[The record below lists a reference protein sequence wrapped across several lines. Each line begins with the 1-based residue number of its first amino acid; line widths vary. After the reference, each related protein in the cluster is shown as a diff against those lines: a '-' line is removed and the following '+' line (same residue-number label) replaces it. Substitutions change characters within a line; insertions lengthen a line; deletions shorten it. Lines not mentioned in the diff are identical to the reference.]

1 MTTCYINGKYKP
13 LNRSYVS
20 VTDRGFQFSDGVY
33 EVIAVFKGE
42 LVDLNLHL
50 NRLFVSLKKMN
61 MKIKLNRNQI
71 ISITN
76 KIKKLNNLKMGIIY
90 IQITRG
96 DQNPREHKYPDKLK
110 PNIIIYS
117 INKNFEYLQFVNIKY
132 FWLFKKAVKI
142 ILHCQ
147 TISTHTRNFYPISF
161 INGTW

>member
-13 LNRSYVS
+13 LNQSYVS

-61 MKIKLNRNQI
+61 MKIKFNKNQI

-96 DQNPREHKYPDKLK
+96 DQNPSEHKYHYKLK
-110 PNIIIYS
+110 PNIIIY
-117 INKNFEYLQFVNIKY
+117 
-132 FWLFKKAVKI
+132 
-142 ILHCQ
+142 
-147 TISTHTRNFYPISF
+147 
-161 INGTW
+161 

>member
-13 LNRSYVS
+13 LNQSYVS

-61 MKIKLNRNQI
+61 MKIKFNRNQI

-96 DQNPREHKYPDKLK
+96 DQNPREHKYPAKLK
-110 PNIIIYS
+110 P
-117 INKNFEYLQFVNIKY
+117 
-132 FWLFKKAVKI
+132 KI
-142 ILHCQ
+142 GRAHV
-147 TISTHTRNFYPISF
+147 
-161 INGTW
+161 

>member
-13 LNRSYVS
+13 LNQSYVS

-61 MKIKLNRNQI
+61 IKIKINRNQI

-76 KIKKLNNLKMGIIY
+76 KKRAL
-90 IQITRG
+90 
-96 DQNPREHKYPDKLK
+96 
-110 PNIIIYS
+110 YS
-117 INKNFEYLQFVNIKY
+117 NVSN
-132 FWLFKKAVKI
+132 
-142 ILHCQ
+142 
-147 TISTHTRNFYPISF
+147 
-161 INGTW
+161 